1 MMSDP
6 ARRRVYLLR
15 PGKLT
20 PETIAVTFA
29 KTSRSPLSFD
39 EIAAELTEA
48 KSAEFHEKWVVGYGH
63 ASVAEHAVLHI
74 AFENVSRL
82 AIESIESNR
91 LASYTEKSTRYQK
104 WERKR
109 YFVPEEIVQTP
120 YEELYVNTCD
130 LLFDAYHQS
139 LEPLKIVIQERN
151 PRREGER
158 DEQWDG
164 RTRSRYVDV
173 ARFLLPT
180 AALANVGMTV
190 NARALEHAIRK
201 MLSHPLQEVR
211 EIGEA
216 VKSAAQEEVPTLVK
230 YADAVPYLQE
240 TEVDLAE
247 YGKEFPGE
255 VGGDDLRLIDYDD
268 EAELRVMAAA
278 IYPAGGA
285 SFDTVMKKIRRMS
298 TDERE
303 QISDKLLGKMDR
315 FDIPLRAFEHAT
327 YTFEAML
334 DQGAYFELKRHRIMT
349 QTPQGLRADLGYA
362 VPRLFADSGFEAP
375 YRNAMDAVSSAYE
388 ELHAWNPHVA
398 AYIVPNGHKRRV
410 LMTLNLREAYH
421 FCELRSQPNAH
432 FSIRRTALGMAEMI
446 REVHPILGSGMRLPT
461 GITRDDI
468 EKEYFLEL

>member
-1 MMSDP
+1 
-6 ARRRVYLLR
+6 
-15 PGKLT
+15 
-20 PETIAVTFA
+20 
-29 KTSRSPLSFD
+29 
-39 EIAAELTEA
+39 
-48 KSAEFHEKWVVGYGH
+48 
-63 ASVAEHAVLHI
+63 
-74 AFENVSRL
+74 
-82 AIESIESNR
+82 
-91 LASYTEKSTRYQK
+91 
-104 WERKR
+104 
-109 YFVPEEIVQTP
+109 
-120 YEELYVNTCD
+120 LYVNTCD

-139 LEPLKIVIQERN
+139 LELLKSVIQERN

-173 ARFLLPT
+173 ARFLLPA

-216 VKSAAQEEVPTLVK
+216 VKGTAHDEVPTLVK
-230 YADAVPYLQE
+230 YAEAVPYLQE
-240 TEVDLAE
+240 TEADLAE
-247 YGKEFPGE
+247 YAKEFPGE
-255 VGGDDLRLIDYDD
+255 VGGDGLRLIDYDD

-285 SFDTVMKKIRRMS
+285 SFGVVMKKIRGMS

-303 QISDKLLGKMDR
+303 QISDKLLRKMDR

-327 YTFEAML
+327 YTFEASL

-375 YRNAMDAVSSAYE
+375 YRNAMDAVSSAYG
-388 ELHAWNPHVA
+388 ELRAWNPYVA
-398 AYIVPNGHKRRV
+398 AYIVPNGYKRRV

-432 FSIRRTALGMAEMI
+432 FSIRRIALDMAEKI

-461 GITRDDI
+461 GITKHDI